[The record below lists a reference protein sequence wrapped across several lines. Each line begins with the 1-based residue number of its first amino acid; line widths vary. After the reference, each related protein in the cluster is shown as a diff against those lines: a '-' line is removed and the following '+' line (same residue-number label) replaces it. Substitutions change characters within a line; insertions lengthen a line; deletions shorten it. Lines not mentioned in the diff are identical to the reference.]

1 MSVSTFKELL
11 EHVGHK
17 IECAYYGHSK
27 EEAENVAIEC
37 VDCHVVI
44 LDFNR
49 GDEDEHMAS
58 S

>member
-11 EHVGHK
+11 EHIGHK

-49 GDEDEHMAS
+49 GDEHMAS